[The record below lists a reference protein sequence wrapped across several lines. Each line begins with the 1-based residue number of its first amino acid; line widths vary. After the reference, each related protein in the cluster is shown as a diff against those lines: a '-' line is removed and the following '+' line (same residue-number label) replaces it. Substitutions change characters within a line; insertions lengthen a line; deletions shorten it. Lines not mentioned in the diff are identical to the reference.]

1 MYRSHFL
8 TLNGQTNGLSRVGNK
23 LFLFNMVTQSTARKK
38 PPASKEK
45 PPSRL
50 TLNDVALATGVS
62 RSTVSNA
69 FGRPDQLSASLRESI
84 VSKAR
89 EMGYFGPDMVARSMR
104 RRELREVAVVFH
116 HDLSFAMSDP
126 ASLEFLCGIAKE
138 LDARHLSLQV
148 IPKMGRKLM
157 LAAAFQTLADVLI
170 VHADIDTEFVPEVQ
184 SMSKPLVLV
193 DSVVPKVVSVCI
205 DDQSGARMA
214 MRHALSSQPD
224 IIIVLSFWIP
234 DEERERILQRKRTK
248 RWGYV
253 GVERTKGYGQALIE
267 QGFPMANVHWLN
279 IDDQSTESA
288 TQSCLAALRPT
299 LPDGARIAVLGMSD
313 RMALAAQKLVSGWRN
328 VTVAAIVGFDDIPA
342 AAAAGLT
349 TIRQDHFHKGEL
361 AVRAAIDGI
370 KPEMLPVSLVVRRT

>member
-1 MYRSHFL
+1 M
-8 TLNGQTNGLSRVGNK
+8 
-23 LFLFNMVTQSTARKK
+23 
-38 PPASKEK
+38 
-45 PPSRL
+45 

-69 FGRPDQLSASLRESI
+69 FGRPDQLSATLRESI
-84 VSKAR
+84 VAKAR

-116 HDLSFAMSDP
+116 HDLSFAMRDP

-170 VHADIDTEFVPEVQ
+170 VHADIDTVFVPEVQ

-193 DSVVPKVVSVCI
+193 DSVVPGVTSVCI
-205 DDQSGARMA
+205 DDQSGARLA
-214 MRHALSSQPD
+214 MCYALNSQPD

-234 DEERERILQRKRTK
+234 DEERERILHHKKAK

-253 GVERTKGYGQALIE
+253 GVERTKGYSEALRA
-267 QGFPMANVHWLN
+267 QGFPMDKVHWLN
-279 IDDQSTESA
+279 IDDLATEAA
-288 TQSCLAALRPT
+288 TQSCLAALRPK
-299 LPDGARIAVLGMSD
+299 LPSGARIAVLGMSD
-313 RMALAAQKLVSGWRN
+313 RMALAAQKIVSGWRGL
-328 VTVAAIVGFDDIPA
+328 TVVSIVGFDDIPA
-342 AAAAGLT
+342 AAIAGLT

-370 KPEMLPVSLVVRRT
+370 KPELLPVSLVVRDT

>member
-1 MYRSHFL
+1 MHCML
-8 TLNGQTNGLSRVGNK
+8 DK
-23 LFLFNMVTQSTARKK
+23 ARKCPFQTSFLLLK
-38 PPASKEK
+38 MTTKSTVKKFKASPKEK
-45 PPSRL
+45 LTARL
-50 TLNDVALATGVS
+50 TLKDVALATGVS

-69 FGRPDQLSASLRESI
+69 FGRPDQLSASLREFI
-84 VSKAR
+84 VNKAR

-126 ASLEFLCGIAKE
+126 ASIEFLCGMAKE
-138 LDARHLSLQV
+138 LDARHLALQV

-170 VHADIDTEFVPEVQ
+170 VHADIDAEFIPEVQ

-193 DSVVPKVVSVCI
+193 DSVVPNVTSVCI

-214 MRHALSSQPD
+214 MLHALTSRPD
-224 IIIVLSFWIP
+224 IVVVLSFWIP
-234 DEERERILQRKRTK
+234 DEERERILRRKRTK

-267 QGFPMANVHWLN
+267 QGFPMDKVYWVN

-288 TQSCLAALRPT
+288 TENSLAALLPN
-299 LPDGARIAVLGMSD
+299 LPDGARIAILGMSD
-313 RMALAAQKLVSGWRN
+313 RMALSAQKTVSSWRK
-328 VTVAAIVGFDDIPA
+328 VTVTSIVGFDDIPA
-342 AAAAGLT
+342 AATAGLT
-349 TIRQDHFHKGEL
+349 TIRQDHFRKGEL
-361 AVRAAIDGI
+361 AVQAAIDGI
-370 KPEMLPVSLVVRRT
+370 KPSLLPVSLVVRGT

>member
-1 MYRSHFL
+1 
-8 TLNGQTNGLSRVGNK
+8 
-23 LFLFNMVTQSTARKK
+23 
-38 PPASKEK
+38 
-45 PPSRL
+45 
-50 TLNDVALATGVS
+50 
-62 RSTVSNA
+62 
-69 FGRPDQLSASLRESI
+69 
-84 VSKAR
+84 
-89 EMGYFGPDMVARSMR
+89 
-104 RRELREVAVVFH
+104 
-116 HDLSFAMSDP
+116 
-126 ASLEFLCGIAKE
+126 
-138 LDARHLSLQV
+138 
-148 IPKMGRKLM
+148 
-157 LAAAFQTLADVLI
+157 
-170 VHADIDTEFVPEVQ
+170 
-184 SMSKPLVLV
+184 
-193 DSVVPKVVSVCI
+193 
-205 DDQSGARMA
+205 MA

>member
-1 MYRSHFL
+1 
-8 TLNGQTNGLSRVGNK
+8 
-23 LFLFNMVTQSTARKK
+23 MVTQSTARKK
-38 PPASKEK
+38 PPASREK
-45 PPSRL
+45 LSSRL

-69 FGRPDQLSASLRESI
+69 FGRPDQLSATLRESI
-84 VSKAR
+84 VAKAR

-157 LAAAFQTLADVLI
+157 IAAAFQTLADVLI
-170 VHADIDTEFVPEVQ
+170 VHADIDTEFIPEVQ

-193 DSVVPKVVSVCI
+193 DSVVPGVVSVCI
-205 DDQSGARMA
+205 DDQSGARLA
-214 MRHALSSQPD
+214 MRHALNSHPD
-224 IIIVLSFWIP
+224 IIVVLSFWIP
-234 DEERERILQRKRTK
+234 DEERERILQHKRAK

-253 GVERTKGYGQALIE
+253 GVERTKGYGEALIE

-288 TQSCLAALRPT
+288 TQSCLTALRPK
-299 LPDGARIAVLGMSD
+299 LPDGARIAILGMSD
-313 RMALAAQKLVSGWRN
+313 RMALAAQKTVTRWRN
-328 VTVAAIVGFDDIPA
+328 VEVVSIVGFDDIPA
-342 AAAAGLT
+342 AAAASLT

-361 AVRAAIDGI
+361 AVRAAVDGI
-370 KPEMLPVSLVVRRT
+370 KPDLLPVSLVVRKT